1 MEPMKA
7 RYISVSRSVH
17 RLVLSALVSFVAV
30 APLPAQKEK
39 RDPLTQA
46 EAEKIREAGIDPAE
60 RIKLYTGF
68 VNDHVNTVKGLTNRS
83 KSPGRSK
90 RLDDELQDVTALMD
104 ELGTNLDVY
113 SDRHADI
120 RSSLKPLTE
129 ASQLWLS
136 ALKALAGEPGFDL
149 SRKEAIESG
158 QDLADQ
164 AERLLREQTDYF
176 NLHKDERGQ
185 ERAEPKG

>member
-1 MEPMKA
+1 MEPMK
-7 RYISVSRSVH
+7 SR
-17 RLVLSALVSFVAV
+17 RGFVLYLILSLALAFSITAE
-30 APLPAQKEK
+30 PLSAQKEK

-46 EAEKIREAGIDPAE
+46 EVEKIREAGIDPVE
-60 RIKLYTGF
+60 RVKLYIEF
-68 VNDHVNTVKGLTNRS
+68 VNDHVSTVKALTNRG
-83 KSPGRSK
+83 KSASRSK

-120 RSSLKPLTE
+120 RASLKPLTV
-129 ASQLWLS
+129 AAQQWLS

-185 ERAEPKG
+185 ERAEPKN